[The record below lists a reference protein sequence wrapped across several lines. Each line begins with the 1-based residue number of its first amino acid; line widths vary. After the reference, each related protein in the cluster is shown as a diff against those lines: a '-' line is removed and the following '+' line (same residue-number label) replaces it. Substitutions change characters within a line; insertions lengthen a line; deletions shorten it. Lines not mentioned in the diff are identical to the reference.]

1 MSLTVTI
8 DGVDRTARVILNSIE
23 IQQALTS
30 TVDTC
35 TFALRLPAAAEAEI
49 PDFTHEV
56 IITLDASRLFGGV
69 VTTTNPTLG
78 WGGDEIT
85 VEVACQDF
93 QYHLT
98 RTLIADAFQNESA
111 GSIVRSILTT
121 AGTPYGITEG
131 TIENGPTI
139 EEFKI
144 DYEEAGQA
152 IERLAEI
159 TGFEWY
165 VDALKRLYFFS
176 PSSAVADAPWE
187 LDIPAAGVEAAS
199 APITSLRAPR
209 DGTQYRNAITLRGA
223 QSVSDTRTDTR
234 TSSGVEREYVTSF
247 PLVVPG
253 SLTLT
258 IAGVPQTVGVTNVD
272 DPSLFDWMVNY
283 AGRQDNLAT
292 ITANAGTTTPAN
304 GAAVVM
310 EYRHFTQVIVQAQ
323 DDAAILERGRFEH
336 IIIREEIDTR
346 QLASVVAQA
355 ELARWSRPADVLAY
369 QTTRPG
375 LRAGMR
381 QQVTVPQLAIDA
393 EYLIRS
399 VRVSVMAYAPEGMA
413 FQAAGYALRWD
424 VEGER
429 V

>member
-8 DGVDRTARVILNSIE
+8 DGVDRTNRVILNSIE

-30 TVDTC
+30 AVDTC
-35 TFALRLPAAAEAEI
+35 IFAIRLPASAEAEI
-49 PDFTHEV
+49 PDFTHEA
-56 IITLDASRLFGGV
+56 IITLDGSRLFGGV
-69 VTTTNPTLG
+69 VTTTNPMFD
-78 WGGDEIT
+78 WGSDEIT
-85 VEVACQDF
+85 VDVSCQDF

-98 RTLIADAFQNESA
+98 RTLIADAFVSQTA
-111 GSIVRSILTT
+111 GAIVRSIVTT

-131 TIENGPTI
+131 TIEDGPTI
-139 EEFKI
+139 EAFAI

-165 VDALKRLYFFS
+165 VDADKQLFFFS
-176 PSSAVADAPWE
+176 PASAVADAPWQ
-187 LDIPAAGVEAAS
+187 LTIPASGVDAAT
-199 APITSLRAPR
+199 APITNLRAPR

-223 QSVSDTRTDTR
+223 QSVSDLRTDTR

-258 IAGVPQTVGVTNVD
+258 IAGVPQTVGVTNQD
-272 DPSLFDWMVNY
+272 DPDLFAWMVSY

-292 ITANAGTTTPAN
+292 ITANAGTATPAN

-310 EYRHFTQVIVQAQ
+310 QYRHFTQVIVQAQ
-323 DDAAILERGRFEH
+323 DDDAILERGRFEH
-336 IIIREEIDTR
+336 ILIREEIDTR

-381 QQVTVPQLAIDA
+381 QRVTVPQLAIDA
-393 EYLIRS
+393 DYLLRS
-399 VRVSVMAYAPEGMA
+399 VRVAVIAYAPDGMA
-413 FQAAGYALRWD
+413 FQASGYALRWD